1 MFEKKKSGVVVLQ
14 VFKSGAMPASRL
26 AEGLELLELGSGSLE
41 AREDGEY
48 VEWAGLKL
56 PRPGGSASGPPAVL
70 QQALLKMA
78 RGPEFD
84 QTRYGTQVRLAC
96 PPLPRPGG
104 RACNLASRTS

>member
-1 MFEKKKSGVVVLQ
+1 
-14 VFKSGAMPASRL
+14 MPSSRL

-56 PRPGGSASGPPAVL
+56 PRPVGSATGPPAVL

-84 QTRYGTQVRLAC
+84 QTRYGTQVRLAR
-96 PPLPRPGG
+96 PPPPPSCGC
-104 RACNLASRTS
+104 ACNLAPRAS